1 MCRKKKLKKGG
12 SIKKKTRKE
21 IYVYPPTTS
30 AVKLNLQKAI
40 EEGHWRSF
48 EAFFKRRW
56 GLDFRIHGSQYD
68 LQFNVT
74 QWRRHRFVESVLFER
89 LWEPDRTTPWTETE
103 INQFKKMVYRK
114 LLEQLDDD
122 LVLRSYRGRRLV
134 HRILRINI
142 KDVAKAMS
150 IPESMVDFIEIN
162 WANIERE

>member
-1 MCRKKKLKKGG
+1 MCRKKKLKKEG
-12 SIKKKTRKE
+12 SIKKKIRKE
-21 IYVYPPTTS
+21 VYVYPPTTS

-74 QWRRHRFVESVLFER
+74 QWRRYRLVGYVLFER
-89 LWEPDRTTPWTETE
+89 LWEPNRATPRTEAE
-103 INQFKKMVYRK
+103 INQFKKTVYRK

-122 LVLRSYRGRRLV
+122 LVLRSYRGRTI